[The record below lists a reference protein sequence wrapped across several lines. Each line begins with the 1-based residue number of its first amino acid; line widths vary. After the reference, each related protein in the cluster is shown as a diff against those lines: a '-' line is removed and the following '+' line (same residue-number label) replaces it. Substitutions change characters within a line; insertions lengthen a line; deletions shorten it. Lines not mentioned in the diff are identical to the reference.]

1 MVVVSFFIFC
11 CLSVIQNSHSVR
23 LCTRIVSLCYDK
35 QGGPRSDEVT
45 TMRFAD
51 AVGVVPNSQSR
62 VVMIGLYS
70 KHSASVAVKS
80 SA

>member
-1 MVVVSFFIFC
+1 LLFIGNKNGVFE
-11 CLSVIQNSHSVR
+11 QNSPN
-23 LCTRIVSLCYDK
+23 SLFSYDK
-35 QGGPRSDEVT
+35 QGGPRSDDVT

-51 AVGVVPNSQSR
+51 AVGVEPNSQSR

-70 KHSASVAVKS
+70 KYSASVAVKF

>member
-1 MVVVSFFIFC
+1 LLFIGNKNGVFE
-11 CLSVIQNSHSVR
+11 QNSPN
-23 LCTRIVSLCYDK
+23 SLFSYDK
-35 QGGPRSDEVT
+35 QGGPRSDDVT

-51 AVGVVPNSQSR
+51 AVGVEPNSQSR

-70 KHSASVAVKS
+70 KYSASVAVKS